1 MPGYLHGVETLQVD
15 DGVKVISTPATAV
28 IGIAGVN
35 GVDGN
40 STEVS
45 ILGTP
50 RLITPSKTL
59 EEQGLD
65 DSWPVYKAI
74 KTMFDIASPLVIW
87 VPYGIDQVGDGDV
100 TLEEAIEAFRL
111 SRNLIGYSPKLLV
124 TDDPASAPRA
134 KLIEVADKLRAVV
147 PTDVQGADVQELLT
161 ARAAFTDEREFLVGP
176 KVTVGGEPVWYSW
189 IMAAM
194 VAWTDE
200 HYGYHYSP
208 SNKVMETVEGTEFPI
223 TASVT
228 DTTSDTN
235 VLNAQG
241 ITTVF
246 SGYAQ
251 GFRTWGNRNAS
262 FPTVS
267 GIRTFLPVIRTADVI
282 EEAIEAVSLQWI
294 DKPINNALID
304 SIVES
309 VNQFMRTKIGHGVI
323 VDGEASFDAAQ
334 NTETEISN
342 GHLVIGYEFV
352 PPPPLE
358 RLTFRSFINI
368 NLLSKLTEE

>member
-1 MPGYLHGVETLQVD
+1 MAFLHGVETLQVD
-15 DGVKVISTPATAV
+15 DGVKVISTPTTAV

-35 GVDGN
+35 GLDGN

-74 KTMFDIASPLVIW
+74 KTMFDLASPLVIW
-87 VPYGIDQVGDGDV
+87 TPYGIDQVGDGDV

-111 SRNLIGYSPKLLV
+111 SRNMIGYSPKILV
-124 TDDPASAPRA
+124 TDDPASTPRA
-134 KLIEVADKLRAVV
+134 KMIEVAEKLRAVV
-147 PTDVQGADVQELLT
+147 PTDVQGSDVQELLT
-161 ARAAFTDEREFLVGP
+161 ARSAFTDEREFLVGP
-176 KVTVGGEPVWYSW
+176 KVKVGGEDLWYSW

-194 VAWTDE
+194 IAWTDE
-200 HYGYHYSP
+200 HHGYHYSP
-208 SNKVMETVEGTEFPI
+208 SNKIMETVEGTEFPI
-223 TASVT
+223 TASIT
-228 DTTSDTN
+228 DVTSDTN
-235 VLNAQG
+235 VLNGQG

-262 FPTVS
+262 FPTAS

-309 VNQFMRTKIGHGVI
+309 GNQFFRTKIGEGVI
-323 VDGEASFDAAQ
+323 VDGAVSFDATQ

-342 GHLVIGYEFV
+342 GHLIIGYEFV
-352 PPPPLE
+352 PPPPFE